1 MKDKVWQLFEQ
12 TGNPAYYMLYKELTK
27 DGTDNESRSSKGD
40 GLQGK
45 R

>member
-1 MKDKVWQLFEQ
+1 MKDTVWKLFKE

-27 DGTDNESRSSKGD
+27 DGRNDERSGSKGD

-45 R
+45 